1 MHVGCDCARCVQIK
15 AQDGSRGVARG
26 EHVWAGGEA
35 ESEGHGIRHWD
46 GGGKDEAQD
55 RAMSDTETRG

>member
-1 MHVGCDCARCVQIK
+1 M
-15 AQDGSRGVARG
+15 ARG